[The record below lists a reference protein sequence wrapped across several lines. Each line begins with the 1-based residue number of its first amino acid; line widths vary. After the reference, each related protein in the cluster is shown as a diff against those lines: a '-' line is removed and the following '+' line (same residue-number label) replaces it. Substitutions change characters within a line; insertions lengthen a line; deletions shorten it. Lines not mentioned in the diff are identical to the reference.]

1 MYTLRARTD
10 IPTEGP
16 VCRLNDGKG
25 SHEGEPCKDNP
36 LVLRSG
42 GTQASHPNDGMR
54 QHSSQWPNMVDFV
67 HAE

>member
-10 IPTEGP
+10 IPTKGP
-16 VCRLNDGKG
+16 VCRLEDGKG

-42 GTQASHPNDGMR
+42 GTQASHPCHEMLRRISLTRLG
-54 QHSSQWPNMVDFV
+54 SE
-67 HAE
+67 A